1 MRYNF
6 DIITIKREKTMI
18 IIPARLAS
26 TRFPQKVLAD
36 IGGLPMV
43 VRTAK
48 RVAHLDD
55 VVVAADDEKIIE
67 VCRAHGVK
75 AMLTSTTHKSG
86 TDRIHECATILEL
99 DDDELIINVQAD
111 EPFIEPDVV
120 ESLMTKLKELQK
132 SGEEFIMGS
141 CYNSVNSDAAK
152 DPNLVKVVLDANLN
166 AIYFSRA
173 KIPHNQSGEAVY
185 FGHIGIYGFSK
196 RSLKEFCSLPDA
208 PIEDIEK
215 LEQLRAIYH
224 GKKITMVKVASTG
237 FGIDTKE
244 DLKRAIEIFL

>member
-1 MRYNF
+1 
-6 DIITIKREKTMI
+6 MI

-48 RVAHLDD
+48 AVAHLDR
-55 VVVAADDEKIIE
+55 VVVAADDEIIISTCQAYGIE
-67 VCRAHGVK
+67 
-75 AMLTSTTHKSG
+75 AMMTSTTHKSG
-86 TDRIHECATILEL
+86 TDRINECANILGL
-99 DDDELIINVQAD
+99 GDDELIINVQAD
-111 EPFIEPDVV
+111 EPFIEAEVV
-120 ESLMTKLKELQK
+120 ESLIKKLKMLQ
-132 SGEEFIMGS
+132 ENNEPFIMGS
-141 CYNSVNSDAAK
+141 CFNAINAESAQ
-152 DPNLVKVVLDANLN
+152 DPNLVKVVLDDANN

-173 KIPHNQSGEAVY
+173 CIPYNRSGGATY

-196 RSLKEFCSLPDA
+196 KSLKEFCNLSDA

-224 GKKITMVKVASTG
+224 QKKITMVKVASTG
-237 FGIDTKE
+237 FGIDTPE

>member
-1 MRYNF
+1 
-6 DIITIKREKTMI
+6 MI

-26 TRFPQKVLAD
+26 SRFPQKVLTD

-48 RVAHLDD
+48 AVEHIDK

-67 VCRAHGVK
+67 VCKNYNIK

-86 TDRIHECATILEL
+86 TDRINECANILEL
-99 DDDELIINVQAD
+99 DKNELIVNVQAD
-111 EPFIEPDVV
+111 EPFIEEDVV
-120 ESLMTKLKELQK
+120 KRLFERLQILQQQK
-132 SGEEFIMGS
+132 NDFIMAS
-141 CYNSVNSDAAK
+141 CYNAINEEAAE
-152 DPNLVKVVLDANLN
+152 DPNLVKVVLDNQNN
-166 AIYFSRA
+166 AIYFSRSL
-173 KIPHNQSGEAVY
+173 IPYNRSGGATY
-185 FGHIGIYGFSK
+185 FGHIGIYGFDK
-196 RSLKEFCSLPDA
+196 KSLNEFCNLDDA

-224 GKKITMVKVASTG
+224 EKKISMVKVASTG

-244 DLKRAIEIFL
+244 DLQRAIEIFL

>member
-1 MRYNF
+1 
-6 DIITIKREKTMI
+6 MI

-48 RVAHLDD
+48 KVAHIDR
-55 VVVAADDEKIIE
+55 VVVAADDELIIST
-67 VCRAHGVK
+67 CKAHGIE

-86 TDRIHECATILEL
+86 TDRINECANILNLPE
-99 DDDELIINVQAD
+99 DEIIINVQAD
-111 EPFIEPDVV
+111 EPFIEPEVV
-120 ESLMTKLKELQK
+120 ESLIARLKKLQDENE
-132 SGEEFIMGS
+132 SFIMGS
-141 CYNSVNSDAAK
+141 CYNAINAESAE
-152 DPNLVKVVLDANLN
+152 DPNLVKVVLDDANN
-166 AIYFSRA
+166 AIYFSRSM
-173 KIPHNQSGEAVY
+173 IPYNRSGRANY

-196 RSLKEFCSLPDA
+196 KSLKEFCNLADA
-208 PIEDIEK
+208 PIEDIEG

-224 GKKITMVKVASTG
+224 QKRITMLKVASTG
-237 FGIDTKE
+237 FGIDTPE

>member
-1 MRYNF
+1 
-6 DIITIKREKTMI
+6 MI

-48 RVAHLDD
+48 RVQHLDR
-55 VVVAADDEKIIE
+55 VVVAADDEKIISI
-67 VCRAHGVK
+67 CKKHGIE

-86 TDRIHECATILEL
+86 TDRINECANILKV

-111 EPFIEPDVV
+111 EPFIEPEVV
-120 ESLMTKLKELQK
+120 ESLISRLKSLQ
-132 SGEEFIMGS
+132 SDNENFVMGS
-141 CYNSVNSDAAK
+141 CFNAINDEAAK
-152 DPNLVKVVLDANLN
+152 DPNLVKVVLDTNEN
-166 AIYFSRA
+166 AIYFSRSL
-173 KIPHNQSGEAVY
+173 IPYNQGGGATY

-196 RSLKEFCSLPDA
+196 KSLKEFCNLNDA

-224 GKKITMVKVASTG
+224 QKKISMVKVASTG

-244 DLKRAIEIFL
+244 DLARAIEIFL

>member
-1 MRYNF
+1 
-6 DIITIKREKTMI
+6 MI

-36 IGGLPMV
+36 IQGVPMV
-43 VRTAK
+43 IRTAR
-48 RVAHLDD
+48 RVEHLDN
-55 VVVAADDEKIIE
+55 VVVAADDEKIVK
-67 VCRAHGVK
+67 VCEENGIK

-86 TDRIHECATILEL
+86 TDRIYECATILDL

-120 ESLMTKLKELQK
+120 ESLITRLKSLKQNN
-132 SGEEFIMGS
+132 EEFIMGS
-141 CYNSVNSDAAK
+141 CYNAINADAAQ
-152 DPNLVKVVLDANLN
+152 DPNLVKVVLDANNN

-173 KIPHNQSGEAVY
+173 KIPHNQGGGAKY

-196 RSLKEFCSLPDA
+196 KSLKEFCSLNDA

-224 GKKITMVKVASTG
+224 QKKISMVKVSSTS
-237 FGIDTKE
+237 FGIDTVD

>member
-1 MRYNF
+1 
-6 DIITIKREKTMI
+6 MI

-26 TRFPQKVLAD
+26 TRFPQKVIVD

-48 RVAHLDD
+48 RVAHLDR

-67 VCRAHGVK
+67 ICKEYGVE

-86 TDRIHECATILEL
+86 TDRIHECATLL
-99 DDDELIINVQAD
+99 NLNDDELIINVQAD

-120 ESLMTKLKELQK
+120 ESLIKKLKSLQTLK
-132 SGEEFIMGS
+132 EPFIMGS
-141 CYNSVNSDAAK
+141 CYNAINSDSAQ
-152 DPNLVKVVLDANLN
+152 DPNLVKVVLDDEDN
-166 AIYFSRA
+166 AIYFSRSAIPYNQGGGA
-173 KIPHNQSGEAVY
+173 KY

-196 RSLKEFCSLPDA
+196 KSLKEFCSLKDA
-208 PIEDIEK
+208 PMEDIEK

-224 GKKITMVKVASTG
+224 QKKITMVKVASTG
-237 FGIDTKE
+237 FGIDTQE
-244 DLKRAIEIFL
+244 DLERAIEIFL

>member
-1 MRYNF
+1 
-6 DIITIKREKTMI
+6 MI

-48 RVAHLDD
+48 RVEHLDK
-55 VVVAADDEKIIE
+55 VVVAADDEKIVE
-67 VCRAHGVK
+67 VCKAYGID

-86 TDRIHECATILEL
+86 TDRIHECATLLNL
-99 DDDELIINVQAD
+99 DENELIINVQAD

-120 ESLMTKLKELQK
+120 ESLQKKLRESQI
-132 SGEEFIMGS
+132 SGEDFIMGS
-141 CYNSVNSDAAK
+141 CYNAINDEAAH
-152 DPNLVKVVLDANLN
+152 DPNLVKAVLNAQGN

-173 KIPHNQSGEAVY
+173 RIPYNAGGGAKY

-196 RSLKEFCSLPDA
+196 KSLKEFCSLGDA

-224 GKKITMVKVASTG
+224 GKKIAMVKVASTG

-244 DLKRAIEIFL
+244 DLQRAIEIFL

>member
-1 MRYNF
+1 
-6 DIITIKREKTMI
+6 MI

-26 TRFPQKVLAD
+26 TRFAEKVLAD

-48 RVAHLDD
+48 AVAHLDK
-55 VVVAADDEKIIE
+55 VVVAADDERIIA
-67 VCRAHGVK
+67 VCKEYGIE

-86 TDRIHECATILEL
+86 TDRINECANILDL
-99 DDDELIINVQAD
+99 DEDELIINVQAD
-111 EPFIEPDVV
+111 EPFIEATVV
-120 ESLMTKLKELQK
+120 ESLIKKLKELQEK
-132 SGEEFIMGS
+132 NESYIMGS
-141 CYNSVNSDAAK
+141 CYNAINAESAE
-152 DPNLVKVVLDANLN
+152 DPNLVKVVLDEQDN

-173 KIPHNQSGEAVY
+173 KIPHNQGGGAKY

-196 RSLKEFCSLPDA
+196 KSLNEFCNLGDA

-224 GKKITMVKVASTG
+224 QKKITMLKVTSTG

-244 DLKRAIEIFL
+244 DLARAIEIFL

>member
-1 MRYNF
+1 
-6 DIITIKREKTMI
+6 MI

-26 TRFPQKVLAD
+26 TRFPQKVLTD

-55 VVVAADDEKIIE
+55 VVVAADDEKIIK
-67 VCRAHGVK
+67 VCQAHGVK

-86 TDRIHECATILEL
+86 TDRIHECATILGL

-120 ESLMTKLKELQK
+120 ESLQNKLRELQN
-132 SGEEFIMGS
+132 ERADFIMSS
-141 CYNSVNSDAAK
+141 CYNSINAEAAQ
-152 DPNLVKVVLDANLN
+152 DPNLVKVVLDAAGN

-196 RSLKEFCSLPDA
+196 KSLKEFCSLNDA

-224 GKKITMVKVASTG
+224 QKKIAMVKVASTG

-244 DLKRAIEIFL
+244 DLERAIEIFL

>member
-1 MRYNF
+1 
-6 DIITIKREKTMI
+6 MI

-48 RVAHLDD
+48 RVAHIDK
-55 VVVAADDEKIIE
+55 VVVACDDETIIK
-67 VCRAHGVK
+67 VCKEYGID

-86 TDRIHECATILEL
+86 TDRINECANILNLPDNE
-99 DDDELIINVQAD
+99 IIVNVQAD

-120 ESLMTKLKELQK
+120 ESLIKKLQLLQK
-132 SGEEFIMGS
+132 DKKDFIMGS
-141 CYNSVNSDAAK
+141 CYNAINSQSAQ
-152 DPNLVKVVLDANLN
+152 DPNLVKVVLDDSEN
-166 AIYFSRA
+166 AIYFSRSL
-173 KIPHNQSGEAVY
+173 IPYNRSGRANY

-196 RSLKEFCSLPDA
+196 KSLKEFCNLSNA
-208 PIEDIEK
+208 PIEDIEG

-224 GKKITMVKVASTG
+224 QKSIAMLKVSSTG
-237 FGIDTKE
+237 FGIDTPE
-244 DLKRAIEIFL
+244 DLQKAVEIFLK

>member
-1 MRYNF
+1 
-6 DIITIKREKTMI
+6 MI

-26 TRFPQKVLAD
+26 SRFPQKVLAD

-48 RVAHLDD
+48 RVAHLDR
-55 VVVAADDEKIIE
+55 VVVAADDERIIQTCKE
-67 VCRAHGVK
+67 YGIE

-86 TDRIHECATILEL
+86 TDRIHECATILNL
-99 DDDELIINVQAD
+99 NDNELIINVQAD
-111 EPFIEPDVV
+111 EPFIEPDVIKA
-120 ESLMTKLKELQK
+120 LMKKLKELQK
-132 SGEEFIMGS
+132 NNEDFIMGS
-141 CYNSVNSDAAK
+141 CYNSINANAAT
-152 DPNLVKVVLDANLN
+152 DPNLVKVVLDEKSN

-196 RSLKEFCSLPDA
+196 KSLKEFCSLPDA

-224 GKKITMVKVASTG
+224 QKKIAMVKVASTG

-244 DLKRAIEIFL
+244 DLKRAVEIFL

>member
-1 MRYNF
+1 
-6 DIITIKREKTMI
+6 MI

-48 RVAHLDD
+48 AVEHLDK
-55 VVVAADDEKIIE
+55 VVVAADDQKIINICKE
-67 VCRAHGVK
+67 HGIE

-86 TDRIHECATILEL
+86 TDRINECANILNL
-99 DDDELIINVQAD
+99 QDDELIINVQAD
-111 EPFIEPDVV
+111 EPFIEANVV
-120 ESLMTKLKELQK
+120 ESLIKKLKELQK
-132 SGEEFIMGS
+132 SQESYIMGS
-141 CYNSVNSDAAK
+141 CYNTINAEAAE
-152 DPNLVKVVLDANLN
+152 DPNLVKVVLDDSDN

-173 KIPHNQSGEAVY
+173 KIPHNQGGGAKY

-196 RSLKEFCSLPDA
+196 KSLNEFCNLKDA

-224 GKKITMVKVASTG
+224 AKKITMIKVSSTG

-244 DLKRAIEIFL
+244 DLERAIEIFL

>member
-1 MRYNF
+1 
-6 DIITIKREKTMI
+6 MI

-26 TRFPQKVLAD
+26 SRFPQKVLAD

-48 RVAHLDD
+48 RVAHLDR

-67 VCRAHGVK
+67 VCKEYGIE

-120 ESLMTKLKELQK
+120 ESLMKKLQDLQK
-132 SGEEFIMGS
+132 KNAPFIMGS
-141 CYNSVNSDAAK
+141 CYNAINADAAT
-152 DPNLVKVVLDANLN
+152 DPNLVKVVLDEADN
-166 AIYFSRA
+166 AIYFSRSAIPYNQGGGA
-173 KIPHNQSGEAVY
+173 KY

-196 RSLKEFCSLPDA
+196 KSLKEFCSLKDA

-224 GKKITMVKVASTG
+224 GKKITMVKVTSTG
-237 FGIDTKE
+237 FGIDTVE
-244 DLKRAIEIFL
+244 DLERAIEIFL

>member
-1 MRYNF
+1 
-6 DIITIKREKTMI
+6 MI

-26 TRFPQKVLAD
+26 TRFPNKVLAD

-48 RVAHLDD
+48 RVQHLDD
-55 VVVAADDEKIIE
+55 VVVACDDEKIIATCE
-67 VCRAHGVK
+67 EYNIK

-86 TDRIHECATILEL
+86 TDRIHECANILKL
-99 DDDELIINVQAD
+99 DDDEIIVNVQAD

-120 ESLMTKLKELQK
+120 NSLMLKLKKLQK
-132 SGEEFIMGS
+132 DKSDFIMGS
-141 CYNSVNSDAAK
+141 CYNAINNESAQ
-152 DPNLVKVVLDANLN
+152 DPNLVKVVLDEHSN
-166 AIYFSRA
+166 AIYFSRSLV
-173 KIPHNQSGEAVY
+173 PYNRSGNATY

-196 RSLKEFCSLPDA
+196 KSLSEFCSLSDA
-208 PIEDIEK
+208 PIEDIEG

-224 GKKITMVKVASTG
+224 NKQIAMVKVASTG

-244 DLKRAIEIFL
+244 DLARAVEIFL

>member
-1 MRYNF
+1 
-6 DIITIKREKTMI
+6 MI

-48 RVAHLDD
+48 RVAHLDR
-55 VVVAADDEKIIE
+55 VVVAADDELIIE
-67 VCRAHGVK
+67 TCKEHGIE

-99 DDDELIINVQAD
+99 QDNELIINVQAD

-120 ESLMTKLKELQK
+120 ESLMQKLKKLQK
-132 SGEEFIMGS
+132 ESEPFIMGS
-141 CYNSVNSDAAK
+141 CYNAINADAAN
-152 DPNLVKVVLDANLN
+152 DPNLVKVVLDDADN
-166 AIYFSRA
+166 AIYFSRSAIPYNQGGGA
-173 KIPHNQSGEAVY
+173 KY

-196 RSLKEFCSLPDA
+196 KSLKEFCSLKDA

-224 GKKITMVKVASTG
+224 QKKITMVKVASTG

-244 DLKRAIEIFL
+244 DLARAIEIFL

>member
-1 MRYNF
+1 
-6 DIITIKREKTMI
+6 MI

-48 RVAHLDD
+48 RVAHIDR
-55 VVVAADDEKIIE
+55 VVVAADNEKIIE
-67 VCRAHGVK
+67 VCKAHGVE

-86 TDRIHECATILEL
+86 TDRIHECATILNL
-99 DDDELIINVQAD
+99 DDDEIIVNVQAD

-120 ESLMTKLKELQK
+120 QLLIQRLQGLQTKKEP
-132 SGEEFIMGS
+132 FIMGS
-141 CYNSVNSDAAK
+141 CYNSINADAAN
-152 DPNLVKVVLDANLN
+152 DPNLVKVVLDNQSN
-166 AIYFSRA
+166 AIYFSRSL
-173 KIPHNQSGEAVY
+173 IPYNRNGRANY

-196 RSLKEFCSLPDA
+196 KSLQEFCHLEDA
-208 PIEDIEK
+208 PIEDIEG
-215 LEQLRAIYH
+215 LEQLRAIH
-224 GKKITMVKVASTG
+224 HNKKITMLKVSSTG

-244 DLKRAIEIFL
+244 DLARAIEIFL